1 MSNACNAYTQICI
14 VWLPTLNS
22 LTPISSPHN
31 HTHAA
36 VYMSRHR
43 PLWENSE
50 VFSTTLSQ
58 KSDPPQPPSS
68 SAAAAPTT
76 QQQSSSPAAPT
87 SYGPGGLGCTY
98 ELCAGI
104 VDKSVSLEQI
114 AKEEV
119 LEETGYDVPLSN
131 MEHVNAY
138 YSSIGHAGSRQTMY
152 YCEVTDDMMVHD
164 GGGNEHEGEL
174 IEVVNVPLEDAM
186 KLAMNGEAA
195 RSTGLCFAVIWFEH
209 FKRKQLGL

>member
-1 MSNACNAYTQICI
+1 MSK
-14 VWLPTLNS
+14 
-22 LTPISSPHN
+22 
-31 HTHAA
+31 
-36 VYMSRHR
+36 HR
-43 PLWENSE
+43 PLWENSD

-58 KSDPPQPPSS
+58 KPNPSDPPPSDS
-68 SAAAAPTT
+68 TT
-76 QQQSSSPAAPT
+76 QKAATGSENPT
-87 SYGPGGLGCTY
+87 SYGPGALGCTY

-131 MEHVNAY
+131 IEYVNAY
-138 YSSIGHAGSRQTMY
+138 YSSIGHTGSKQTMF
-152 YCEVTDDMMVHD
+152 YCEVTDDMMVHK
-164 GGGNEHEGEL
+164 GGGNEYEGEL
-174 IEVVNVPLEDAM
+174 IEVVDVSLEDGM

-209 FKRKQLGL
+209 FKKPKLGL

>member
-1 MSNACNAYTQICI
+1 MSK
-14 VWLPTLNS
+14 
-22 LTPISSPHN
+22 
-31 HTHAA
+31 
-36 VYMSRHR
+36 HR
-43 PLWENSE
+43 AIWENSD

-58 KSDPPQPPSS
+58 KPSSNSEPAPPSK
-68 SAAAAPTT
+68 AAATESTDKP
-76 QQQSSSPAAPT
+76 SPEPAG
-87 SYGPGGLGCTY
+87 YGHGSLGCTY

-119 LEETGYDVPLSN
+119 LEETGYNVPLSN
-131 MEHVNAY
+131 IECITAY

-152 YCEVTDDMMVHD
+152 YCEVTDDMIVHD

-174 IEVVNVPLEDAM
+174 IDVVNVPLEDAM
-186 KLAMNGEAA
+186 KLAMDGDAA

-209 FKRKQLGL
+209 FKRRQLGL

>member
-1 MSNACNAYTQICI
+1 
-14 VWLPTLNS
+14 
-22 LTPISSPHN
+22 
-31 HTHAA
+31 
-36 VYMSRHR
+36 MSRHR
-43 PLWENSE
+43 PLWENSD

-58 KSDPPQPPSS
+58 KPHPPDSTATPKATAATTTTTSENPSS
-68 SAAAAPTT
+68 
-76 QQQSSSPAAPT
+76 
-87 SYGPGGLGCTY
+87 YGSGALGCTY

-131 MEHVNAY
+131 IEYINAY
-138 YSSIGHAGSRQTMY
+138 YSSIGHAGSKQTMF
-152 YCEVTDDMMVHD
+152 YCEVTDDMMVHK

-174 IEVVNVPLEDAM
+174 IEVVNVSLEDGM
-186 KLAMNGEAA
+186 KLAMNGEEA

-209 FKRKQLGL
+209 FKKPKLGL

>member
-1 MSNACNAYTQICI
+1 
-14 VWLPTLNS
+14 
-22 LTPISSPHN
+22 
-31 HTHAA
+31 
-36 VYMSRHR
+36 MSRHR
-43 PLWENSE
+43 SLWENSD

-58 KSDPPQPPSS
+58 KADSQPPPSS
-68 SAAAAPTT
+68 SSHSATSTA
-76 QQQSSSPAAPT
+76 QSSLAPPT
-87 SYGPGGLGCTY
+87 SYGPGSLGCTY

-104 VDKSVSLEQI
+104 VDKNVSLEQI

-131 MEHVNAY
+131 IEYVNAY
-138 YSSIGHAGSRQTMY
+138 FSSIGHAGSKQTMY
-152 YCEVTDDMMVHD
+152 YCEVTEEMAVHD

-186 KLAMNGEAA
+186 KLAMDGEAA

-209 FKRKQLGL
+209 FKKKQLGL